1 MWFVVFCRHL
11 LYLWAFVFSYPIVF
25 AMAEGRFRLP
35 KTIQEEELSVERAES
50 KSTRYKNKWAESTF
64 EDWQRVQSVKF
75 PILEVDGVFKEYKLH
90 KVQPLTVPVTDIDA
104 LTLNYW
110 LSKLFNLFKRS
121 VCNLKCFSWPFFI
134 KNQWF
139 VLSCVWA
146 IYEYAD

>member
-1 MWFVVFCRHL
+1 MLSSVDIYCICELLFLIIVFQKGCEPEVIYIL
-11 LYLWAFVFSYPIVF
+11 SVF

-35 KTIQEEELSVERAES
+35 KTIQEEELSVERAVS
-50 KSTRYKNKWAESTF
+50 KSTRCKNKWVEGTF

-75 PILEVDGVFKEYKLH
+75 PILEVGGVFKEYKLH
-90 KVQPLTVPVTDIDA
+90 KVQPLTVPVTDTDA

-134 KNQWF
+134 KNQ
-139 VLSCVWA
+139 
-146 IYEYAD
+146 